1 MIGLNGRTKNDT
13 KPSFFV
19 TTKDRVHNGSV
30 YTWRSVRKILKKTM
44 EFFLLRHCQ
53 KPFEHQIIMADN
65 VYVSEFKNN
74 RNR

>member
-1 MIGLNGRTKNDT
+1 MIGLNGRTKNNT
-13 KPSFFV
+13 KPSFLV
-19 TTKDRVHNGSV
+19 TTKDRVHNDSV

-44 EFFLLRHCQ
+44 EFLLSTHCQ

-65 VYVSEFKNN
+65 LYVSEFRNN